1 MYKQNVVYSYNKKEQ
16 TTDIFYNIH
25 ELQNHYARREMSGLN
40 DYVLCDAIY
49 MKYTEKA
56 LL

>member
-16 TTDIFYNIH
+16 NTDIFYNIH